1 MLEFFKEII
10 IRIIHNYQS
19 AFNERK
25 YWKRRL
31 YVQKK
36 GGVIS
41 CYYLMWLRRTEA
53 KKCSNTGTG
62 KPGNCCIFEDKAWFP
77 HGLSG
82 IIIARNVRIGR
93 NVTIFQHV
101 TIAESN
107 KKLNTIIEDNVMIG
121 TGAVILNNVK
131 IGFGAKIGANAV
143 VTNDVPA
150 GAIAVGVPAR
160 IIKK

>member
-36 GGVIS
+36 GGAIS

-62 KPGNCCIFEDKAWFP
+62 KPGNCCIFGDKCMVSTWSIRYNYSSERT
-77 HGLSG
+77 HRKEYNNISTCDYCG
-82 IIIARNVRIGR
+82 I
-93 NVTIFQHV
+93 
-101 TIAESN
+101 E
-107 KKLNTIIEDNVMIG
+107 
-121 TGAVILNNVK
+121 
-131 IGFGAKIGANAV
+131 
-143 VTNDVPA
+143 
-150 GAIAVGVPAR
+150 
-160 IIKK
+160 